1 MHIAAPFQMK
11 IVPDIRD
18 LFAAL
23 REYGL
28 RWTGTFSRAPR
39 IPDLRSSGPLS
50 EPGSLF
56 TLRSPAD
63 QLYVVAFRLK
73 QRQPPEAGI
82 PNE

>member
-1 MHIAAPFQMK
+1 MK
-11 IVPDIRD
+11 IVSDFRD
-18 LFAAL
+18 LFASL

-28 RWTGTFSRAPR
+28 RWTGTFNRSPR
-39 IPDLRSSGPLS
+39 IPDLRSSKPLL

-56 TLRSPAD
+56 TLHSPAD

-73 QRQPPEAGI
+73 QQQALEGGI

>member
-18 LFAAL
+18 LFAPL
-23 REYGL
+23 RECGL
-28 RWTGTFSRAPR
+28 RWSGKFNRSPR
-39 IPDLRSSGPLS
+39 IPDLRSSGPLA

-73 QRQPPEAGI
+73 QQQPPEGRHSK
-82 PNE
+82 